1 MSAND
6 LNINDQCFVA
16 QRATE
21 KILLHVTNVCG
32 ICYRD
37 LHEGDDVYYD
47 MQEYRY
53 LCWECAEHLSE
64 QMNDACE
71 IEEEQAALF

>member
-6 LNINDQCFVA
+6 LNINGQYFVA

-21 KILLHVTNVCG
+21 KILLRVTNVCG
-32 ICYRD
+32 MCYRD

-47 MQEYRY
+47 MQDYRY
-53 LCWECAEHLSE
+53 LCHECAEALSE
-64 QMNDACE
+64 EMLDAHE
-71 IEEEQAALF
+71 VEEAQPALF